1 MMLPDTQRS
10 PPKLFGY
17 AQNGGT
23 HLSFPQ
29 ILPGSTFT
37 VNPNEYDLFTQL
49 TSNPVVL
56 ESNSWTQIASFSMC
70 KEVLFLF

>member
-17 AQNGGT
+17 TQNGGF
-23 HLSFPQ
+23 HLIFPQ
-29 ILPGSTFT
+29 ILPGSTLHFT
-37 VNPNEYDLFTQL
+37 VNSNEYDIFTWF

-56 ESNSWTQIASFSMC
+56 KSQTLE
-70 KEVLFLF
+70 LR